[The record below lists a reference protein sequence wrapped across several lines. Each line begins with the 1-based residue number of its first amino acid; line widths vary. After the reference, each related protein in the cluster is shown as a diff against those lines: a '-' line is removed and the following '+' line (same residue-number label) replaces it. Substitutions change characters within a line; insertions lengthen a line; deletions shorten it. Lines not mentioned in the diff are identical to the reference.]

1 MPKVAILSS
10 LEQRRFDSP
19 PKFSAD
25 DRPLYFSLTKS
36 ELNLVKS
43 LRMPTNKVGFALQL
57 GYFKANGKFFPA
69 EQFHQ
74 QDIKHV
80 VKMLGMDPGSI
91 NLLSYKKKIPTD
103 HRRQILLLLGW
114 QPFNDKQWQKA
125 VNHIEWLVQK
135 QFSPKAIFLSMIDF
149 FWQNKTELPSYNAL
163 STLITDAYNAFEAK
177 LINILESKL
186 TQLYREKLNQLV
198 YTPNGKSME
207 RPTIT
212 LIKQVNQ
219 SLNPSDIQEN
229 VNVFKEFKN
238 YFYEFQ
244 PIISELNLSDQAT
257 EYFATW
263 VQKST
268 AFQLSQFNNKN
279 KIYLHLLCYIKHNFY
294 YRHDILIDIFLK
306 SVGSVSSAAEK
317 KLHQLEKENRS
328 EHNKAIKKLSRTS
341 QDSRELIDK
350 ITEII
355 KSPLLLESEKLSKI
369 EISLN
374 HYHAEYGA
382 IERQRL
388 VQLEKSL
395 NEESNNQA
403 LFNTLEL
410 LSLKIQRKVSSLV
423 KVLELNPD
431 TSSSSLIDAILYFKL
446 PDGNTKNAYS
456 AKDEHDES
464 HLKKPI
470 PTPSIS
476 EVENDSHKASNN
488 PPICFLKADEKKEI
502 YAENGKIRVSLYK
515 ILLFIHMKEAI
526 KSGSLN
532 FLYSYRYKA
541 IHEYLIDEESWKST
555 KEDLLVNA
563 GLSEFYDFNETIN
576 NLKKQLN
583 EKYQITNERLLNGS
597 NNHVTIDKGGKI
609 KVSTPKIDSDDTKYV
624 SFLLSQSG
632 FVPILQ
638 VLSDINSTVQFTDS
652 FKHFSIKHK
661 KMKPEPKTIFAG
673 IIGKGC
679 NIGINRI
686 ASISVGISGDILR
699 NTVNWHFNLKNVQN
713 ANDKIISFLNKLSL
727 ANAFRH
733 DFSQLHTGSDGRKIN
748 VAVSSLLASYSFKY
762 FGKGKGVS
770 IYTFL
775 DERHL
780 LFYSTVISASERE
793 AAYVIDGLLQN
804 EVIKS
809 TIHSTDTH
817 GFMETIF
824 AASHLIS
831 TAFAPRIKNIGDQKI
846 YGFSTKGT
854 YEKRGYK
861 ILPSR
866 IINLKLIKDNW
877 DDILRFMATIKLK
890 NVSASQL
897 FKRLSSY
904 AKDHP
909 LYKALKEFGRIIKSI
924 FILTYFDDVMF
935 RQRIEKQLNKVENSN
950 KFSKAVFFSNNQ
962 EFKEGTKE
970 EQELSTACKVLIQ
983 NTIILWNYLYLSQ
996 LIANNSNIQDRNQ
1009 MVVSI
1014 KKGSLI
1020 TWQHVNLQGEYDFT
1034 KHTGANDNLFNIEQ
1048 ILALKVAHNS
1058 A

>member
-1 MPKVAILSS
+1 MPKISILSS

-25 DRPLYFSLTKS
+25 DRTLYFSLTKS
-36 ELNLVKS
+36 ELSLVGS
-43 LRMPTNKVGFALQL
+43 LRMPTNKVGFVLQL

-80 VKMLGMDPGSI
+80 VKMLSMDPESI

-114 QPFNDKQWQKA
+114 QPFNDRQREKA
-125 VNHIEWLVQK
+125 VDHIEWLVQK
-135 QFSPKAIFLSMIDF
+135 QFSPKAIFLSVVDF
-149 FWQNKTELPSYNAL
+149 FWQNKTELASYNAL

-186 TQLYREKLNQLV
+186 TSIYREKLNQLI

-244 PIISELNLSDQAT
+244 PIINELNLSDQAT

-279 KIYLHLLCYIKHNFY
+279 KVYLYLLCYIKHNFY

-317 KLHQLEKENRS
+317 KLHQLEKENRT
-328 EHNKAIKKLSRTS
+328 EHNKAIKKLSKTS
-341 QDSRELIDK
+341 QDSRELIEQ

-355 KSPLLLESEKLSKI
+355 KSPLLLESEKLSRI
-369 EISLN
+369 EISLD
-374 HYHAEYGA
+374 HYHAEHDA
-382 IERQRL
+382 VEKQRL

-395 NEESNNQA
+395 NEGSNNQA
-403 LFNTLEL
+403 FLNTLES
-410 LSLKIQRKVSSLV
+410 LSFKMQRKVSSLV

-431 TSSSSLIDAILYFKL
+431 TSSSNLIDAILYFKL
-446 PDGNTKNAYS
+446 SDGNIKNTYFT
-456 AKDEHDES
+456 KDENDES
-464 HLKKPI
+464 HLAKA
-470 PTPSIS
+470 IS
-476 EVENDSHKASNN
+476 VPEIQNDSHKASNS
-488 PPICFLKADEKKEI
+488 PLICFLKADEKKEI
-502 YAENGKIRVSLYK
+502 YAEDRKLRVSLYK

-541 IHEYLIDEESWKST
+541 IHEYLIDEESWKLK
-555 KEDLLVNA
+555 KEELLVNA
-563 GLSEFYDFNETIN
+563 GLSEFCDFNETIN
-576 NLKKQLN
+576 KLKKQLN
-583 EKYQITNERLLNGS
+583 EKYQITNEKLLNGS
-597 NNHVTIDKGGKI
+597 NDHITIGKDGKT

-638 VLSDINSTVQFTDS
+638 VLSDINSTIQFTDS

-699 NTVNWHFNLKNVQN
+699 NTVNWHFSLKNVQN
-713 ANDKIISFLNKLSL
+713 ANGKIISFLNKLSL

-748 VAVSSLLASYSFKY
+748 VAVSSLFASYSFKY

-824 AASHLIS
+824 AASHLIG

-846 YGFSTKGT
+846 YGFSTKET

-904 AKDHP
+904 AKNHP

-962 EFKEGTKE
+962 EFKDGTKE

-1009 MVVSI
+1009 MVISI
-1014 KKGSLI
+1014 KRGSLI
-1020 TWQHVNLQGEYDFT
+1020 TWQHINLQGEYDFT
-1034 KHTGANDNLFNIEQ
+1034 KHTGANDNLFNMEQ
-1048 ILALKVAHNS
+1048 IMALKFA
-1058 A
+1058 